1 MADHTVPTL
10 TMHHGLTIPQFG
22 LGTFKVPP
30 EEAQRVVEDGAEVG
44 YRHFD
49 TAQMYRNEKE
59 VGLGLAASGLAR
71 EDYFLTTKLNNSKH
85 LPDDARR
92 AFDQSLKDLGV
103 DYVDLFLIH
112 WPLPTRYNGDF
123 VSTWKVLEEFYEDG
137 RARSIGVS
145 NFLEHHLQELFDNTD
160 IVPMINQVESHPNL
174 PVRELHEFHDK
185 HGIVTQAWSPLARG
199 NLVNDE
205 TLARIGQQYDKT
217 ASQVAL
223 RWAIQRGDV
232 IFPKSMHK
240 ERMIE
245 NLNIFDFELTDAD
258 MAAIFDL
265 DKGEDGRTGSH
276 PNTMD
281 RI

>member
-1 MADHTVPTL
+1 MADHTVPAL

-22 LGTFKVPP
+22 LGTYKVPP

-49 TAQMYRNEKE
+49 TAQMYQNEKE

-71 EDYFLTTKLNNSKH
+71 EDYFLTTKLNNSNH

-92 AFDQSLKDLGV
+92 SFDQSLTDLGV

-112 WPLPTRYNGDF
+112 WPLPTLYNGDF
-123 VSTWKVLEEFYEDG
+123 VSTWKVLEEFYADG

-145 NFLEHHLQELFDNTD
+145 NFLEHHLQELFDHCDT
-160 IVPMINQVESHPNL
+160 VPMINQVESHPYL
-174 PVRELHEFHDK
+174 PMRELHEFHGQ
-185 HGIVTQAWSPLARG
+185 HAILTQAWSPLARG
-199 NLVNDE
+199 NLVDDK
-205 TLARIGQQYDKT
+205 TLTRIGQQYDKT

-223 RWAIQRGDV
+223 RWAIQRGDIV
-232 IFPKSMHK
+232 FPKSMQK
-240 ERMIE
+240 QRMIE
-245 NLNIFDFELTDAD
+245 NLSIFDFELSDAD
-258 MAAIFDL
+258 MATIFTL
-265 DKGEDGRTGSH
+265 DMGENGRTGSH